1 MNSSNFCGNDFNGTI
16 RVGGNFT
23 VIINKDNVEQVI
35 DDPKAL
41 KTIIKTSNVN
51 YKTVDWDEFLVKYV
65 QNASAGISA
74 VVKATGLSANT
85 CWGRQRAMLSWGWNV
100 PKINSPEPP
109 APMSKEAA
117 NAIIAETK
125 RNMGK
130 SSKK

>member
-16 RVGGNFT
+16 KVGGNFT
-23 VIINKDNVEQVI
+23 VIINKNNVEQVI

>member
-16 RVGGNFT
+16 KVGGNFT
-23 VIINKDNVEQVI
+23 VIINKNNVEQVI

-125 RNMGK
+125 R
-130 SSKK
+130 KKFKEVIN

>member
-23 VIINKDNVEQVI
+23 VIINKNNVEQVI